1 MVRCN
6 SPATETNGFLHAS
19 PNGAAAFDPVEAVE
33 YQFVG
38 LDFLDRFPSAGR
50 KDWRSGG
57 PAVLGELAAPGLKAS
72 PLLGL
77 LVGAHVGQGLPV
89 RMVPAL
95 PIFGAVVG
103 DPSP

>member
-19 PNGAAAFDPVEAVE
+19 PNCAAAFDPVEAVE

-38 LDFLDRFPSAGR
+38 LDFLNGLPPAGC
-50 KDWRSGG
+50 KDWRSRG
-57 PAVLGELAAPGLKAS
+57 PAVLSELAAPGLKAS

-77 LVGAHVGQGLPV
+77 LVGAIIRKGLAV